1 MIELREHNE
10 EPYARLKRA
19 LEVQDRV
26 GYESATGTGKSYV
39 GGKYVE
45 EHGLLDK
52 TLILVPSNLIRD
64 NWKKIL
70 PGVETMSYQSTLK
83 NLPDLSRYELL
94 VCDEMHH
101 LGAERWGQ
109 KFQEMVERFP
119 GKILG
124 MSATP
129 VRFLDKSRDM
139 IEELFDS
146 NRVVG
151 IELPEAIEKGILP
164 SFDYIAVLYN
174 LASAK
179 PKDTGRNSEL
189 TEKLYKQLDVMEN
202 EYSFQNIIRK
212 HMKPGDHKVA
222 VFVPSIDQIDEYK
235 AVVET
240 VYPDALHLVAHS
252 KMKKTMIDQT
262 FDAFEQ
268 AKETC
273 FIYTVDLLNEGAH
286 IDGVDTVIMFRRTE
300 SPTVFLQQLGRALTT
315 NSADDRITVFDFVA
329 NHVNIHAKGDGAG
342 NVIDWIS
349 ENVGNPARQVIKTD
363 YAKAEREVLEHISSL
378 LSEKWSPEEDEL
390 VIRLYDGGDGIPEL
404 CALLPGRTE
413 GCIKKRASDLGI
425 GSIPSKRFQKY
436 VDDIKRLYCEDD
448 GIHELIRLHPES
460 NRRAI
465 TAMANRMGLK
475 RTKKGTAW
483 SEMEMQIL
491 EANKTLPV
499 AELMKL
505 LPGRTKASIVNTKVK
520 NDLTSVRSHQWSEDE
535 DRILMTCNGLSVKSI
550 RERNFPAL
558 TESQIRRRCKEL
570 GVQQSRISW
579 DEEKTSRFVA
589 LYESGGAEAV
599 ISDPVFAALKKATVF
614 DRANSLGVRVR
625 K

>member
-1 MIELREHNE
+1 MIELKEHNK
-10 EPYARLKRA
+10 EPYIRLCTA
-19 LEVQDRV
+19 MEQYDRI

-45 EHGLLDK
+45 EHGLENR
-52 TLILVPSNLIRD
+52 TLILVPSNVIRD
-64 NWKKIL
+64 GWRKIL
-70 PGVETMSYQSTLK
+70 PGADIMSYQSLLK
-83 NLPDLSRYELL
+83 HMPCLGKYDLLI
-94 VCDEMHH
+94 CDEMHH

-109 KFQEMVERFP
+109 EFIRMTDSFD

-129 VRFLDKSRDM
+129 VRFLDNSRDM
-139 IEELFDS
+139 IEELFES
-146 NRVVG
+146 NRVIG

-212 HMKPGDHKVA
+212 HMKPGVHKVA
-222 VFVPSIDQIDEYK
+222 VFVPSIDQISEYRT
-235 AVVET
+235 VVEA
-240 VYPDALHLVAHS
+240 VYPDALHLEAHS
-252 KMKKTMIDQT
+252 KMRKLEIEQT
-262 FDAFEQ
+262 FNTFEQ
-268 AKETC
+268 AKGTC

-286 IDGVDTVIMFRRTE
+286 IDGVDTVIMFRKTE

-315 NSADDRITVFDFVA
+315 NSQGSRITVFDFVA
-329 NHVNIHAKGDGAG
+329 NHANIQVKGDGAG
-342 NVIDWIS
+342 SVVDWIS
-349 ENVGNPARQVIKTD
+349 ENVRNPARQIIKTD
-363 YAKAEREVLEHISSL
+363 YAKTEREVLKHIGSL
-378 LSEKWSPEEDEL
+378 LSEKWSPKEDEL

-404 CALLPGRTE
+404 CVLLRGRTE
-413 GCIKKRASDLGI
+413 GSIKQRASALGI

-436 VDDIKRLYCEDD
+436 VEDIKRLYCEDD
-448 GIHELIRLHPES
+448 GINELIRLHPES

-483 SEMEMQIL
+483 SKTEMKIL
-491 EANKTLPV
+491 EANKTLPI
-499 AELMKL
+499 AELMML
-505 LPGRTKASIVNTKVK
+505 LPGRTRASIINTKVK
-520 NDLTSVRSHQWSEDE
+520 NDLTSDRSHQWSEDE
-535 DRILMTCNGLSVKSI
+535 DRILMTCHGLSVRAI
-550 RERNFPAL
+550 REKHFPAL

-570 GVQQSRISW
+570 DVAPSRISW
-579 DEEKTSRFVA
+579 DEEKTARFVA
-589 LYESGGAEAV
+589 LYESGGC
-599 ISDPVFAALKKATVF
+599 SCT
-614 DRANSLGVRVR
+614 
-625 K
+625 